1 MAWFKSGYKQ
11 TDTKDRTASFTQA
24 GTRENIRSGE
34 KHKTLFGKIAK
45 YFSDLK
51 PVAFTGSYND
61 LQDKP
66 SNLAPSAHRH
76 SKSDITDF
84 PSSMPASDVYAW
96 AKSSS
101 KPAYTASEVG
111 ALPTSGGTVTG
122 NVDFSG
128 SYIRVKRITG
138 IDSYLYMPG
147 AKVSSGAGENCTI
160 FNMTSDDVS
169 NLSYGISIWLA
180 KGATGYNGIT
190 PGRNNEGTLGLPYDR
205 WNQIYATNSTISTS
219 DRNEKKEI
227 SYIGSKSS
235 YEDTSITDETLIQ
248 LVMGLHP
255 VIFKRINGESGRP
268 HHGIIAQEFEEL
280 MAEIGLHD
288 HAAFIK
294 SPVTKIKEVETK
306 DEDGNTKQQ
315 LVEEIIPGEYRYG
328 IRYEEFISDLIRFC
342 QLLKD
347 ENSRQQKKI
356 EDLEKRMEI
365 LENAVK
371 CS

>member
-66 SNLAPSAHRH
+66 SNLAPAAHRH

-84 PSSMPASDVYAW
+84 PSSLPASDVYGW

-101 KPAYTASEVG
+101 KPSYTAGEVG
-111 ALPTSGGTVTG
+111 AVSKTGDNISGDYYYNHNNGSGMRMSPASGGDKEGGYFRLYLWHTTNITTG
-122 NVDFSG
+122 GGFTYDIYADPYAQHDFS
-128 SYIRVKRITG
+128 
-138 IDSYLYMPG
+138 P
-147 AKVSSGAGENCTI
+147 
-160 FNMTSDDVS
+160 
-169 NLSYGISIWLA
+169 
-180 KGATGYNGIT
+180 T
-190 PGRNNEGTLGLPYDR
+190 PTGTLGRKSR
-205 WNQIYATNSTISTS
+205 WNQIYATNGSISTS

-227 SYIGSKSS
+227 SYIGTESG
-235 YEDTSITDETLIQ
+235 YDTCMTDEQLIK
-248 LVMGLHP
+248 LIMGLES
-255 VIFKRINGESGRP
+255 VVFKRINGESGRP
-268 HHGIIAQEFEEL
+268 HHGIIAQDFEEL
-280 MAEIGLHD
+280 MTEIGLHD

-315 LVEEIIPGEYRYG
+315 LVEETVPGEYRYG

-356 EDLEKRMEI
+356 EDLEKRIKI
-365 LENAVK
+365 LEDIVK
-371 CS
+371 QGA

>member
-51 PVAFTGSYND
+51 PVAFSGSYND

-66 SNLAPSAHRH
+66 SNLAPSSHRH

-84 PSSMPASDVYAW
+84 PSSLPASDVYGW
-96 AKSSS
+96 AKAAT
-101 KPAYTASEVG
+101 KPSYTAEEIG
-111 ALPTSGGTVTG
+111 AVS
-122 NVDFSG
+122 NYSG
-128 SYIRVKRITG
+128 SIGRMLKLYPNTISGPYIYFDMQYGGLGAEIGGFQRLFIRSSHTTQHGIEITTYDTYEKATVD
-138 IDSYLYMPG
+138 I
-147 AKVSSGAGENCTI
+147 SS
-160 FNMTSDDVS
+160 VHP
-169 NLSYGISIWLA
+169 
-180 KGATGYNGIT
+180 K
-190 PGRNNEGTLGLPYDR
+190 GTLGR
-205 WNQIYATNSTISTS
+205 EIKWEQIYAVNGSISTS
-219 DRNEKKEI
+219 DRNEKYDI
-227 SYIGSKSS
+227 SYIGKESS
-235 YEDTSITDETLIQ
+235 YEDTSITDEKLIQ
-248 LVMGLHP
+248 LIMGLRP

-268 HHGIIAQEFEEL
+268 HHGIIAQDFEEL
-280 MAEIGLHD
+280 MKKIGLND

-315 LVEEIIPGEYRYG
+315 QVEETVPGEYMYG
-328 IRYEEFISDLIRFC
+328 IRYEEFIADLIRFC

>member
-24 GTRENIRSGE
+24 STRENIRSGE

-66 SNLAPSAHRH
+66 LNIAPAAHRH
-76 SKSDITDF
+76 SKLDITDF
-84 PSSMPASDVYAW
+84 PSSLPASDVYSW
-96 AKSSS
+96 AKAAS
-101 KPAYTASEVG
+101 KPAYTAGEVG
-111 ALPTSGGTVTG
+111 ALPVSGGTVTG
-122 NVDFSG
+122 NVNFNTIVTRSIQQYSSYNKIEFDNHLIKFMADSSAINRGIVIQASASISDVEFYPIAKNSG
-128 SYIRVKRITG
+128 RIG
-138 IDSYLYMPG
+138 
-147 AKVSSGAGENCTI
+147 
-160 FNMTSDDVS
+160 
-169 NLSYGISIWLA
+169 
-180 KGATGYNGIT
+180 T
-190 PGRNNEGTLGLPYDR
+190 PDQK
-205 WNQIYATNSTISTS
+205 WNQIYAVNSTISTS
-219 DRNEKKEI
+219 DRNEKEEI

-235 YEDTSITDETLIQ
+235 YEDTSMTDEELTM
-248 LVMGLHP
+248 LVMGLRP

-294 SPVTKIKEVETK
+294 SPVTKTKEVETK
-306 DEDGNTKQQ
+306 DKDGNIRHQ
-315 LVEEIIPGEYRYG
+315 LVEETVPGEYRYG

-342 QLLKD
+342 QILKD
-347 ENSRQQKKI
+347 ENGRQQKKI
-356 EDLEKRMEI
+356 EDLENRMEI
-365 LENAVK
+365 LENIIK
-371 CS
+371 

>member
-61 LQDKP
+61 LRDKP
-66 SNLAPSAHRH
+66 SNLAPSSHRH

-84 PSSMPASDVYAW
+84 PSSLPASDVYGW
-96 AKSSS
+96 AKAAS
-101 KPAYTASEVG
+101 KPSYTAEEIG
-111 ALPTSGGTVTG
+111 AVSNYNGSIGYMLKLYFNTIPGPYIGFDTQYGGLG
-122 NVDFSG
+122 AEIGGFNRL
-128 SYIRVKRITG
+128 YIRSGNTTQRGIEITTY
-138 IDSYLYMPG
+138 DTYE
-147 AKVSSGAGENCTI
+147 KETV
-160 FNMTSDDVS
+160 D
-169 NLSYGISIWLA
+169 ISPVYS
-180 KGATGYNGIT
+180 KGVLGSTRKWEQVYAVNG
-190 PGRNNEGTLGLPYDR
+190 
-205 WNQIYATNSTISTS
+205 SISTS
-219 DRNEKKEI
+219 DRNEKYDI
-227 SYIGSKSS
+227 SYIGTESG
-235 YEDTSITDETLIQ
+235 YDTCMTDEQLIK
-248 LVMGLHP
+248 LILGLKP
-255 VIFKRINGESGRP
+255 VVFKRINGESARP
-268 HHGIIAQEFEEL
+268 HHGIIAQDFEEL

-294 SPVTKIKEVETK
+294 SPAVEMKEVETK
-306 DEDGNTKQQ
+306 DKDGNIKHQ
-315 LVEEIIPGEYRYG
+315 LAEETIPGEYRYG
-328 IRYEEFISDLIRFC
+328 MRYEEFISDLIRFC

-347 ENSRQQKKI
+347 ENNRQQKKI

>member
-11 TDTKDRTASFTQA
+11 TDTKDRTVSFTQA

-66 SNLAPSAHRH
+66 SNLAPAAHRH

-84 PSSMPASDVYAW
+84 PSSLPASDVYSW
-96 AKSSS
+96 AKAAS
-101 KPAYTASEVG
+101 KPSYTAGEVG
-111 ALPTSGGTVTG
+111 ALPISGGTVTG
-122 NVDFSG
+122 GLNINGINTCKQINTLTLTSQEETGGGRTSIHIDGNRVRIG
-128 SYIRVKRITG
+128 HNGTIRLRIDNLHETCTLSP
-138 IDSYLYMPG
+138 DTD
-147 AKVSSGAGENCTI
+147 AAGTI
-160 FNMTSDDVS
+160 
-169 NLSYGISIWLA
+169 GIS
-180 KGATGYNGIT
+180 Y
-190 PGRNNEGTLGLPYDR
+190 RR
-205 WNQIYATNSTISTS
+205 WKDIYAVNGAISTS
-219 DRNEKKEI
+219 DRNEKENI
-227 SYIGSKSS
+227 SYTGSKSN
-235 YEDTSITDETLIQ
+235 YEDTSMTDEKLIQ
-248 LVMGLHP
+248 LIMGLRP

-268 HHGIIAQEFEEL
+268 HHGIIAQDFEEL
-280 MAEIGLHD
+280 MKKIGLND

-315 LVEEIIPGEYRYG
+315 QVEETVPGEYRYG
-328 IRYEEFISDLIRFC
+328 IRYEEFIADLIRFC

>member
-51 PVAFTGSYND
+51 PVAFSGSYND

-66 SNLAPSAHRH
+66 SNLAPSSHRH

-84 PSSMPASDVYAW
+84 PSSLHASDVYSW
-96 AKSSS
+96 AKAAS
-101 KPAYTASEVG
+101 KPSYTASEVG
-111 ALPTSGGTVTG
+111 ALPISGGTVTG
-122 NVDFSG
+122 ELNINGTSTCNYMNTSRLTSQEETG
-128 SYIRVKRITG
+128 GGRTSIYIDGNRVRIGHNGTIRLR
-138 IDSYLYMPG
+138 IDNLHETCTLSPNTDT
-147 AKVSSGAGENCTI
+147 AGTI
-160 FNMTSDDVS
+160 
-169 NLSYGISIWLA
+169 GIS
-180 KGATGYNGIT
+180 Y
-190 PGRNNEGTLGLPYDR
+190 RR
-205 WNQIYATNSTISTS
+205 WNQIYAVNGSISTS

-227 SYIGSKSS
+227 SYIGTESG
-235 YEDTSITDETLIQ
+235 YDTCMTDEQLIK
-248 LVMGLHP
+248 LILGLKP
-255 VIFKRINGESGRP
+255 VVFKRINGESGRP
-268 HHGIIAQEFEEL
+268 HHGIIAQDFEEL
-280 MAEIGLHD
+280 MTGIGLND

-294 SPVTKIKEVETK
+294 SPKTEEIETIKE
-306 DEDGNTKQQ
+306 DGSK
-315 LVEEIIPGEYRYG
+315 EIKTQEIPGEYMYG

-356 EDLEKRMEI
+356 EDLEKRIKI
-365 LENAVK
+365 LEDIVK
-371 CS
+371 QGA

>member
-66 SNLAPSAHRH
+66 SNFAPSGHTH
-76 SKSDITDF
+76 SRAQITDF
-84 PSSMPASDVYAW
+84 PSSLPASDVYGW

-101 KPAYTASEVG
+101 KPSYTAGEVG
-111 ALPTSGGTVTG
+111 AVNKTGDNISGIYRYYYDNSNHVITSLGH
-122 NVDFSG
+122 G
-128 SYIRVKRITG
+128 SMTPYGEFIKLKLANGLRQ
-138 IDSYLYMPG
+138 D
-147 AKVSSGAGENCTI
+147 VSAGEIIPNGGFEFTI
-160 FNMTSDDVS
+160 HKATDVKDDIS
-169 NLSYGISIWLA
+169 PWAYG
-180 KGATGYNGIT
+180 
-190 PGRNNEGTLGLPYDR
+190 RGTLGYGNR
-205 WNQIYATNSTISTS
+205 WNQIYAVNGTIQTS
-219 DRNEKKEI
+219 DRKEKKEI
-227 SYIGSKSS
+227 SYIGQKSG
-235 YEDTSITDETLIQ
+235 YEDTNMTDMQ
-248 LVMGLHP
+248 LVQLILGLKP
-255 VIFKRINGESGRP
+255 VIFKRKNGESDRP
-268 HHGIIAQEFEEL
+268 HHGIIAQDFEKL
-280 MAEIGLHD
+280 MEEIGLND

-294 SPVTKIKEVETK
+294 SPKTEEIETIKE
-306 DEDGNTKQQ
+306 DGSK
-315 LVEEIIPGEYRYG
+315 EIKTQEIPGEYMYG

-347 ENSRQQKKI
+347 ENNRQQKKI